1 MIKVRDIFDKLREI
15 APLEYQ
21 MGFDNSGFLLGRADS
36 EVERVLLSLDV
47 TEKVVDEA
55 IELGAQLI
63 VSHHPLIFSPLKSIR
78 DEKLLKLAENGISVI
93 SMHTNL
99 DIAKGGVNDV
109 LLRLLGA
116 TGDEVLDDEGC
127 GRVGYLPESL
137 ELRSFLEICKMRLSS
152 KGLRYYDAAKPV
164 HKIAVMG
171 GAGGDCVQRAHELGC
186 DTYVTSDIKYNRFL
200 EAEELGINLIDADHF
215 CTENP
220 VMPVLCDL
228 LSRSFPQID
237 FLVSLTHGQVVS
249 FF

>member
-127 GRVGYLPESL
+127 GRVGYLL
-137 ELRSFLEICKMRLSS
+137 LLR
-152 KGLRYYDAAKPV
+152 DA
-164 HKIAVMG
+164 
-171 GAGGDCVQRAHELGC
+171 
-186 DTYVTSDIKYNRFL
+186 
-200 EAEELGINLIDADHF
+200 
-215 CTENP
+215 
-220 VMPVLCDL
+220 
-228 LSRSFPQID
+228 
-237 FLVSLTHGQVVS
+237 
-249 FF
+249 